1 MGDAPHSR
9 LLPLIVNLMAEKGS
23 TPPPTTTTA
32 VLSSS
37 PATPP
42 AKRTRMSSAD
52 TSMRTEP
59 KQEDKVASEQPQVA
73 ETQQAESASNTEGT
87 AVAPEERPP
96 ADQRVEIV

>member
-32 VLSSS
+32 VLSS

-52 TSMRTEP
+52 TSTKTEP
-59 KQEDKVASEQPQVA
+59 KQEEKVASEQPQVA
-73 ETQQAESASNTEGT
+73 ETQQAERASNTEST
-87 AVAPEERPP
+87 AVAPEELPP